1 MIIYLLVFLIS
12 ILVFLNKDIFK
23 GGKKFFVLDSQ
34 AKIDYY
40 NALMLDID
48 FQEKP
53 FKVEPSGDY
62 NTNKNSASPVLNTKE
77 DKIIAPI
84 KIKGGNISIN
94 ELSLEEKRNLY
105 NELLYDIDIIK
116 AKNSNNLIKNFN
128 LKYINTVTFDSY
140 EFMSYFIL
148 ILTIIIERNQNLN
161 EMYRTN
167 KDKYMLQIMNNNKYN
182 NLINYLIKIIQS
194 NLYNSKLTKKSNER
208 SQFINK
214 TIDLVY
220 VLLLNNLKKKEF
232 SNIDINF
239 LNEYF
244 IDKYI
249 IENIK
254 KFIEVVNLHINNKTP
269 LVNIDDLNKI
279 QDNIFN
285 TVSRNNNRL
294 YYNFYRYLF
303 MNSIILNSSDR
314 KKYFLKIEEFY
325 YDKYKQLEDSKPF
338 RQSEE
343 YGMCGDSEETA
354 YEYVMKQPK
363 NIQEQVYNSL
373 KETNCQMFKPKS
385 NYVSP
390 TYWADKAYQ
399 LCNESRQ
406 ISYDYIMSKNEN
418 EREYVYKS
426 LEYNNCEISKV
437 EMDLKLRKKELKNKE
452 IEEVSNVNKAQE
464 IELIKNI
471 RKKELMTK
479 SEEMEEMEEMKKI
492 EEKPLINNC
501 IPDKKEKNWK
511 MWGTTSCQEMQE
523 GWEVCTNEKDVNHK
537 FVMKNC
543 PMTCANARGEQ
554 EEMGCYE
561 NNKNNQK
568 SQPLDIQLNN
578 INYKCYEYE

>member
-294 YYNFYRYLF
+294 YYL
-303 MNSIILNSSDR
+303 ILRPSTTLAIC
-314 KKYFLKIEEFY
+314 KYQKLYIY
-325 YDKYKQLEDSKPF
+325 HLTIPQLW
-338 RQSEE
+338 
-343 YGMCGDSEETA
+343 
-354 YEYVMKQPK
+354 YV
-363 NIQEQVYNSL
+363 L
-373 KETNCQMFKPKS
+373 
-385 NYVSP
+385 
-390 TYWADKAYQ
+390 
-399 LCNESRQ
+399 
-406 ISYDYIMSKNEN
+406 
-418 EREYVYKS
+418 
-426 LEYNNCEISKV
+426 
-437 EMDLKLRKKELKNKE
+437 
-452 IEEVSNVNKAQE
+452 
-464 IELIKNI
+464 
-471 RKKELMTK
+471 
-479 SEEMEEMEEMKKI
+479 
-492 EEKPLINNC
+492 
-501 IPDKKEKNWK
+501 
-511 MWGTTSCQEMQE
+511 
-523 GWEVCTNEKDVNHK
+523 
-537 FVMKNC
+537 
-543 PMTCANARGEQ
+543 
-554 EEMGCYE
+554 
-561 NNKNNQK
+561 
-568 SQPLDIQLNN
+568 
-578 INYKCYEYE
+578 